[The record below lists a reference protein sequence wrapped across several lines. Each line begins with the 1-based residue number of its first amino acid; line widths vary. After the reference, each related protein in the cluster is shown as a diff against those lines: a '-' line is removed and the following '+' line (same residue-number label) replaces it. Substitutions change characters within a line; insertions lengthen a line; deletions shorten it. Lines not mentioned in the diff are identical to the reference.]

1 MKKAALITIFTWL
14 TFCALAFA
22 ETGVKS
28 EVDKMSLSAD
38 KFLTYTITVTST
50 EKLSP
55 KLQLPDFK
63 GFTVVSQGQSSSMSL
78 STGSVENSIVYAFVL
93 APQKEG
99 VFTIQPAKVTV
110 GDQEYATD
118 SFEIQVFPAVGSF
131 DLPEIPPSDS
141 QPQRSLPE
149 DETSRIT
156 L

>member
-1 MKKAALITIFTWL
+1 MKRITLSALFL
-14 TFCALAFA
+14 CLAVYAFAFA
-22 ETGVKS
+22 ETSVKA
-28 EVDKMSLSAD
+28 EVDKLSLSAD
-38 KFLTYTITVTST
+38 KFITYKITVAST

-55 KLQLPDFK
+55 ELQLPDFK

-93 APQKEG
+93 GPQKEG

-110 GDQEYATD
+110 GDQVYATD
-118 SFEIQVFPAVGSF
+118 SFEIQVFPAAGSF

-141 QPQRSLPE
+141 QPQKALPE